1 MLQLLLIQLQNTVFC
16 FPHLLTCYLAQ
27 LETTLF
33 ISRPFDQSRPSPVPP
48 LSPLKCQALADNT
61 IAGAGPTPYSR
72 RSDGFAVLRSSV
84 REFLA
89 SEAMHALGVPTT
101 RALSLCLSGREVVRG
116 IHYDGSREPGAVV
129 CRMAPS
135 FIRFG
140 SFEILYARG
149 EMLLLEQ
156 LADYVI
162 QEHFTQLVGRAD
174 RQAELLKMIVQRT
187 ARLAAAWQ
195 SNGFCHGASDA

>member
-1 MLQLLLIQLQNTVFC
+1 
-16 FPHLLTCYLAQ
+16 
-27 LETTLF
+27 
-33 ISRPFDQSRPSPVPP
+33 
-48 LSPLKCQALADNT
+48 
-61 IAGAGPTPYSR
+61 
-72 RSDGFAVLRSSV
+72 
-84 REFLA
+84 
-89 SEAMHALGVPTT
+89 MHALGVPTT

-135 FIRFG
+135 FVRFG

-174 RQAELLKMIVQRT
+174 RHAELLKMIVQRT

-195 SNGFCHGASDA
+195 SNGFCHGAFDAQTCSSHCQVIGVLNTDNMSVLGITLDYVRVAPRLTPGLNVAIAGTVLIPD